1 MSVTVSF
8 PALEMATPLKDA
20 VAVNV
25 NMRAS
30 AAKEMLRAAR
40 FDQAPVVNDEGRLC
54 GWARTANLGG
64 RGFVSGSLIPLER
77 CAIQSL
83 DTPVG
88 DTLQTIAASGL
99 VFFAGRSG
107 ITSFAVP
114 SDLDRHVV
122 RCYLYVLLS
131 EAEMLLADVAEA
143 SLSVEAIESLMRGR
157 EKTRYESAC
166 SRDIETRPVEY
177 LMLSAYSGIVD
188 KIPSLVAAFPG
199 SQNELRAVL
208 KEFTRLRNCVAHPA
222 KSLTA
227 EFYADEIAE
236 LATKAEAFTMGLRSA
251 HCPGA
256 HPLNVSTGRPSHLAR
271 HIAATRRPTVMAA

>member
-1 MSVTVSF
+1 
-8 PALEMATPLKDA
+8 
-20 VAVNV
+20 
-25 NMRAS
+25 
-30 AAKEMLRAAR
+30 
-40 FDQAPVVNDEGRLC
+40 
-54 GWARTANLGG
+54 
-64 RGFVSGSLIPLER
+64 R

-88 DTLQTIAASGL
+88 DTLQTIASSGL

-107 ITSFAVP
+107 ITSFAVA

-131 EAEMLLADVAEA
+131 EVEMLLADAAEA
-143 SLSVEAIESLMRGR
+143 SLSGKAIESLMRGR
-157 EKTRYESAC
+157 EKARYESAC
-166 SRDIETRPVEY
+166 SRDVETRPVEY

-222 KSLTA
+222 KSLTT
-227 EFYADEIAE
+227 EFYCQ
-236 LATKAEAFTMGLRSA
+236 G
-251 HCPGA
+251 
-256 HPLNVSTGRPSHLAR
+256 
-271 HIAATRRPTVMAA
+271 TVGTAQWRT